1 MDKIAVLKGLICPEK
16 LFLDVF
22 NLLPTAPFYMLKV

>member
-1 MDKIAVLKGLICPEK
+1 MDKIAVLNGLICPEK

-22 NLLPTAPFYMLKV
+22 NLLPTAAFCNQKV